1 MRLMTRDVYVEVCH
15 EKFFFTVQKIQIQF
29 RSVFVSK
36 FQWWGRFFSNLCIL
50 TARLENIAL
59 FLKFS

>member
-15 EKFFFTVQKIQIQF
+15 EKFFFTVKKIQIQF
-29 RSVFVSK
+29 RSVFASN
-36 FQWWGRFFSNLCIL
+36 FQWCGRFFSSLHIL

-59 FLKFS
+59 FLKYS